1 MFNLRKWFVWQELLF
16 LWIILIIFLG
26 FVFYET
32 INLMAYNSLSS
43 DFKKDVFFKQEYW
56 RFDKDIKQSIYDYF
70 NDWENW
76 EIQYVNSEED
86 VDEKVLWCK
95 KKVIAIVNWERK
107 EINREPHDKDD
118 FYFSRD
124 KVFEPN
130 DLKVSFENSVYVY
143 HCYYWFNPIA
153 VWISRIW

>member
-1 MFNLRKWFVWQELLF
+1 MFNLKKWFAWQELLF

-32 INLMAYNSLSS
+32 INLMAYSSLSS

-95 KKVIAIVNWERK
+95 KKVIVIVNWERK
-107 EINREPHDKDD
+107 EINREPQDKDD
-118 FYFSRD
+118 FFFSRD
-124 KVFEPN
+124 KEFEPN

-143 HCYYWFNPIA
+143 HCYYWFNPIV